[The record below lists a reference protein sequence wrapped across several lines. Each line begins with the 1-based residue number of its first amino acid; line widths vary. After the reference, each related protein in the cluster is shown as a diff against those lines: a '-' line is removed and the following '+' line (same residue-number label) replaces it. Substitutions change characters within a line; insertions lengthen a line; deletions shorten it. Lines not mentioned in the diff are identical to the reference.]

1 MEEEASPEDV
11 IRDIN
16 MDIREIEVVTSKDIK
31 TSIVVVTEKNSVVVN
46 LTNHQQKET
55 PG

>member
-11 IRDIN
+11 MRDVN
-16 MDIREIEVVTSKDIK
+16 MDIREIEVVTSKGIK
-31 TSIVVVTEKNSVVVN
+31 TSIVVVTEENSVVVN
-46 LTNHQQKET
+46 LTNHHQKEI

>member
-11 IRDIN
+11 IRDVN
-16 MDIREIEVVTSKDIK
+16 MDTREIEVVTSKDIT
-31 TSIVVVTEKNSVVVN
+31 TSNVVVTEENSVVVN
-46 LTNHQQKET
+46 LTNHQQKEI